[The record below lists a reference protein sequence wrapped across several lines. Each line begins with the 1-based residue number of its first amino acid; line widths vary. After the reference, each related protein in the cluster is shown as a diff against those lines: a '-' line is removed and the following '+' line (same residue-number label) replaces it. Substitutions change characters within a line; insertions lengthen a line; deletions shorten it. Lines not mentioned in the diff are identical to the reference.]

1 MQYSLQISRHNQQP
15 HIDIENDIQA
25 RKNGLFTFILR
36 VNNGNIVDYN
46 VMEYTNGEGY
56 VGFTEVARTKLALSH
71 GDIERGAFNAFWSA
85 DV

>member
-36 VNNGNIVDYN
+36 INNGSIVDYN
-46 VMEYTNGEGY
+46 VMDFVDGEKY
-56 VGFTEVARTKLALSH
+56 LTLTRVVRTELVIKKSL
-71 GDIERGAFNAFWSA
+71 
-85 DV
+85 

>member
-36 VNNGNIVDYN
+36 INNGSIVDYN
-46 VMEYTNGEGY
+46 VMEYTDAIGY
-56 VGFTEVARTKLALSH
+56 IGFTKVTRTKLSLSY
-71 GDIERGAFNAFWSA
+71 GDNE
-85 DV
+85 